1 MKTIIKNIAAVIN
14 IIYLTIF
21 YKVFYSEE
29 KSGYMMK
36 KRILPFLIITPI
48 ILPFWMFSSLCSSVF
63 SYIYYILQYK
73 SQWVTFKDN
82 SKKLTFKQR
91 LAVKLNFQ

>member
-1 MKTIIKNIAAVIN
+1 MKTIIKNISAVIN

-21 YKVFYSEE
+21 YKVFYDEDKE
-29 KSGYMMK
+29 GFMMK
-36 KRILPFLIITPI
+36 KRILPFLVIAPI
-48 ILPFWMFSSLCSSVF
+48 VLPFYMLSSIF
-63 SYIYYILQYK
+63 SYINYMFEYK
-73 SQWVTFKDN
+73 SQWVTFKDD

>member
-21 YKVFYSEE
+21 YKVFYAEDKE
-29 KSGYMMK
+29 GFMMR
-36 KRILPFLIITPI
+36 KRILPFLLVAPI
-48 ILPFWMFSSLCSSVF
+48 ALPFWMFF
-63 SYIYYILQYK
+63 SIFDYINYVLEYK
-73 SQWVTFKDN
+73 SQWVEFKDN

>member
-1 MKTIIKNIAAVIN
+1 MKIIIKNLAAVIN

-21 YKVFYSEE
+21 YKVFYAEDKE
-29 KSGYMMK
+29 GFMMK
-36 KRILPFLIITPI
+36 KRILPFLVIAPI
-48 ILPFWMFSSLCSSVF
+48 VLPFYMLSSIF
-63 SYIYYILQYK
+63 SYINYINEYK
-73 SQWVTFKDN
+73 SQWITFKDD